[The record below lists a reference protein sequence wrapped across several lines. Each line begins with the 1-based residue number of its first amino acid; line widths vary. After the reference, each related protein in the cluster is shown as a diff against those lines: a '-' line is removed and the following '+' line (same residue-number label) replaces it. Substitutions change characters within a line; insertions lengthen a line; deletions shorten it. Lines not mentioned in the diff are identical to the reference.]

1 MSGSRNFRT
10 PSYGGSNN
18 FWQKRSGDNFSIE
31 LIPETGVNS
40 VFISKDLTVSNTIT
54 VTSSETCKENIK
66 SIDHDVDDLCRLTPK
81 QYNYKEDEKIHYGFI
96 AEEVEAIYPNLVTST
111 NGLKG
116 LNYLEIIP
124 LLLNKIN
131 DLQEQINDL
140 KVNTNK

>member
-10 PSYGGSNN
+10 PSCWGSNN

-54 VTSSETCKENIK
+54 VTSSETCKDNIK